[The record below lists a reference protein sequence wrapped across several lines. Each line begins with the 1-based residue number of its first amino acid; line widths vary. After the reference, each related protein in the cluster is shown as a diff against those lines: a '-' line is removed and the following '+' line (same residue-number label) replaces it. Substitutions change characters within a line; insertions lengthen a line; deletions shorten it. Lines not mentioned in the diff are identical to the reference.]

1 MKEILDNFIEV
12 KLANAKDEVPKSKGI
27 YLWLNHQNEIVYVG
41 IALGKNGL
49 RHRICNQ
56 HLNPEYLEFREAKH
70 NSKDVFQL
78 GHPIVKI
85 RSNNQAKKGIDK
97 SSFRKSIGRK
107 LEIPPGHDTCNFI
120 LKNLRLK
127 VLANEDASYV
137 KELEKNLIST
147 HQPIFNS
154 TYK

>member
-1 MKEILDNFIEV
+1 MNEILESFIDV
-12 KLANAKDEVPKSKGI
+12 NLSNAKDEVPKNKGI

-56 HLNPEYLEFREAKH
+56 HLNPDYLEFREAKH

-85 RSNNQAKKGIDK
+85 RSNN
-97 SSFRKSIGRK
+97 
-107 LEIPPGHDTCNFI
+107 
-120 LKNLRLK
+120 
-127 VLANEDASYV
+127 
-137 KELEKNLIST
+137 LEK
-147 HQPIFNS
+147 
-154 TYK
+154 KE